1 MNKTVSIII
10 DIVTLLLLVT
20 CLLLYCSK
28 KTPPTVM
35 EKVVVTADTIVI
47 RDTVTIERLIPTI
60 VRVKDTIIVHTT
72 DTLMREVVVSLP
84 REERVYEDSTFRA
97 VVSGYQPS
105 LDDMQIYQKQ
115 SVVKVTELIQPPQWS
130 IGLQGG
136 VGVTP
141 KGVQPYIGVGVSYRL
156 DIIK

>member
-10 DIVTLLLLVT
+10 DIVTLLLLVA

-28 KTPPTVM
+28 NTPPTVM

-72 DTLMREVVVSLP
+72 DTLMRDVVVSLP

-130 IGLQGG
+130 IGIQGG